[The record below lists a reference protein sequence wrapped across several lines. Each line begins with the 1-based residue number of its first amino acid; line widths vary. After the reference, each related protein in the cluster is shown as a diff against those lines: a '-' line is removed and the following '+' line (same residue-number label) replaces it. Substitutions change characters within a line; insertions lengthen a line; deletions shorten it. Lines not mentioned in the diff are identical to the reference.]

1 MTQSDPFNAY
11 VWTILAPNIGFTNS
25 NWTTKTKWSP
35 TLILLISSTSELE
48 SFPYFFFYFFT
59 RTHGTNIVP
68 QTKARI
74 NFPEKKGNSNK
85 KLGKEEK
92 IKEVFDETTK
102 SYKDFKEELPWKEVG
117 EQETNK
123 RSRNGDKK
131 ERREKNWMKIKVKR
145 VKKKQYIYV
154 CKFDNFLK
162 FPSLNENGEVKKPV
176 EKTLCHFI
184 LINYNHIDNTCNH
197 PAIQHI
203 DLMKILSIKFENN
216 NEININ
222 EFPSQNFWM
231 RNERLTVEDNFL

>member
-1 MTQSDPFNAY
+1 MRQQSL
-11 VWTILAPNIGFTNS
+11 TKILRRNFHE
-25 NWTTKTKWSP
+25 KK
-35 TLILLISSTSELE
+35 LE
-48 SFPYFFFYFFT
+48 SKKP
-59 RTHGTNIVP
+59 
-68 QTKARI
+68 TKGAEMVI
-74 NFPEKKGNSNK
+74 KKR
-85 KLGKEEK
+85 E
-92 IKEVFDETTK
+92 
-102 SYKDFKEELPWKEVG
+102 
-117 EQETNK
+117 
-123 RSRNGDKK
+123 
-131 ERREKNWMKIKVKR
+131 ERREKNLMKIKVKR

-222 EFPSQNFWM
+222 EFPSQNF
-231 RNERLTVEDNFL
+231 